1 MFKESNILIILD
13 ALRKIMNIFYG
24 PFLTL
29 YFIKISAESIAP
41 LSYYYIISFL
51 FLGIGSF
58 IMGFIV
64 RKKFQLEMFRIGI
77 IINFIY
83 VLAIILLKEDIVNHL
98 FLIALLFGI
107 SASCYYYPYN
117 LLLGK
122 KVGNKIRSQ
131 YELNRKIVI
140 TITDVVAPIVL
151 GGMITTTNFELTA
164 FVILFMSLL
173 QIIFSFFISPI
184 ENKNYKFTP
193 IKSLKTFMKNK
204 NIINVFMI
212 DFVRG
217 LNISDSVLQVILTI
231 LIFNSFKTDFNVGI
245 ISSLSYVLVIVL
257 EYLYVNKVKDK
268 NNKLLLYS
276 FSLIPIISLF
286 LLSCYTN
293 NFTLILYYFCYNGLV
308 NVLLFLSTIKI
319 FNVSNCREVRDDN
332 LMEYWSIREFL
343 LNMGRVTGYVLLFLV
358 FICGGFN
365 YLYILMMILTLS
377 IFVLSYLLSE
387 TDNYDNID

>member
-98 FLIALLFGI
+98 CLIALLFGI

>member
-1 MFKESNILIILD
+1 MVKESNILIILD

-131 YELNRKIVI
+131 YELDKNIVI
-140 TITDVVAPIVL
+140 TITDIVTPIVL

-173 QIIFSFFISPI
+173 QIVFSFFISPI

-231 LIFNSFKTDFNVGI
+231 LIFNSFNTDFNVGI

-343 LNMGRVTGYVLLFLV
+343 LNMGRVT
-358 FICGGFN
+358 
-365 YLYILMMILTLS
+365 
-377 IFVLSYLLSE
+377 
-387 TDNYDNID
+387 

>member
-245 ISSLSYVLVIVL
+245 ISSLSYILVIVL